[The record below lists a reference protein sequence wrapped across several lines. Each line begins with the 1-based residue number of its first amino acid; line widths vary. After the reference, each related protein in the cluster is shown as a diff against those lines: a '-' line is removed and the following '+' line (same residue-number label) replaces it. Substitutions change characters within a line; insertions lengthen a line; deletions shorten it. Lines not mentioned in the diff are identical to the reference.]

1 MARATKTVADEIA
14 MRCVAARARLL
25 SRVVSNLYDDA
36 LRPVGLTS
44 AQMTILTALEHSGG
58 AQPAQLCEVLMID
71 KSTLSRN
78 ADRMERN
85 GWVKRESGPD
95 ARSHKLHLTDK
106 GRKRLEQAVPQW
118 RKAQAEAEALLGKPG
133 LDSVVKVT
141 KRLRGF

>member
-14 MRCVAARARLL
+14 MRCVAARTRLL
-25 SRVVSNLYDDA
+25 SRVVSSLYDDA

-58 AQPAQLCEVLMID
+58 AQPAQLCETLKLD

-85 GWVKRESGPD
+85 GWLKREDGPD
-95 ARSHKLHLTDK
+95 ARSHKLRLTGK
-106 GRKRLEQAVPQW
+106 GRKRLEMAVPRW
-118 RKAQAEAEALLGKPG
+118 RAAQAEAEALLGRPG
-133 LDSVVKVT
+133 LESVVRVT